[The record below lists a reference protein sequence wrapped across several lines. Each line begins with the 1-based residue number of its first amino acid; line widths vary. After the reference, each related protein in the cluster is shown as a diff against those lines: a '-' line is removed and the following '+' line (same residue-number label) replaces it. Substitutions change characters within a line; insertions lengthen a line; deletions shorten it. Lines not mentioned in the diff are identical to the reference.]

1 MDTSD
6 EELVERCVEEIPY
19 VTRSFEQLMRRY
31 EATVYR
37 SCLRYLGDSHEAEEA
52 SQDAFIRVFH
62 GLKGFAGRSAFR
74 TWLYRIVKNV
84 CATRYQKMQKEAERK
99 AAFLQQARED
109 EQSTYTTQM
118 VEGLA
123 GPIGDALARL
133 SADDR
138 EIITLRHVSE
148 LSVPELAEVLGTK
161 LSATKMRLSRAE
173 KRFREAYESTT
184 GKSGEFPSGM

>member
-84 CATRYQKMQKEAERK
+84 CATRYQKIQKEAERK

-118 VEGLA
+118 VEGIA

-133 SADDR
+133 SSDDR

-173 KRFREAYESTT
+173 KRFREAYETIT